1 MNTSNYYENEE
12 RKNEIRIEHDE
23 LALDQFI
30 LNDEKNKNS
39 QVLFHE
45 ALKTLIDKY
54 NTLSEE
60 KRREE
65 GIFYLKDDN
74 ILLGN
79 ITEEIVQ
86 AYNNYKALFDNL
98 MAGKSMF
105 FREFDP
111 KSDKVRNKAF
121 SENNNNNNR
130 DARFLF
136 NCLVECKNRCDYD
149 YARSTCYNQQS
160 LKCKNYEDYSN
171 RQKKIKYNLNHFS
184 FYFNGMYFESIAL
197 ETFFK
202 LIDDKYDIVENDNKF
217 ISFLPRIIFYTK
229 NSKNKKYSINNK
241 EKDFFGFSELDC
253 VFVLNKDEKVNIEK
267 EKITCFDKFDTIDE
281 NVFFNENNFVNLTIE
296 KDNVVF
302 MEVKSRLE
310 SVMDKNDH
318 TNILIKFINKALKFV
333 QYYEKLNLIRNE
345 QKLVLIF
352 LYNNSMYYD
361 IKVENTN
368 IEDAY
373 KAIKDNKRIK
383 LYIAYFQPY
392 LKLMNSYQRIR
403 AIKDLNKKVEEQ
415 KNRQAKLENQISDMA
430 NEIGFYKSLIAQM
443 DARIKSLEQNQGNSN
458 IDSSNVKDNNKK
470 GKKNSIT
477 STETKANTVIDET
490 NK

>member
-1 MNTSNYYENEE
+1 
-12 RKNEIRIEHDE
+12 
-23 LALDQFI
+23 
-30 LNDEKNKNS
+30 
-39 QVLFHE
+39 
-45 ALKTLIDKY
+45 
-54 NTLSEE
+54 
-60 KRREE
+60 
-65 GIFYLKDDN
+65 
-74 ILLGN
+74 
-79 ITEEIVQ
+79 
-86 AYNNYKALFDNL
+86 

-105 FREFDP
+105 FKEFDP
-111 KSDKVRNKAF
+111 KSDKVSNKAF

-130 DARFLF
+130 DAIFLF

-149 YARSTCYNQQS
+149 YARSACYNQQS

-241 EKDFFGFSELDC
+241 EKDFFGFGKLDC

-333 QYYEKLNLIRNE
+333 QYYEKLNLIKNE

-415 KNRQAKLENQISDMA
+415 KEEIKNQKDRQAKLEDQIKDMV
-430 NEIGFYKSLIAQM
+430 NEIGFYKILIAQM

-477 STETKANTVIDET
+477 STETKPNTVVDE
-490 NK
+490 KK

>member
-1 MNTSNYYENEE
+1 
-12 RKNEIRIEHDE
+12 
-23 LALDQFI
+23 
-30 LNDEKNKNS
+30 
-39 QVLFHE
+39 
-45 ALKTLIDKY
+45 
-54 NTLSEE
+54 
-60 KRREE
+60 
-65 GIFYLKDDN
+65 
-74 ILLGN
+74 
-79 ITEEIVQ
+79 
-86 AYNNYKALFDNL
+86 
-98 MAGKSMF
+98 
-105 FREFDP
+105 
-111 KSDKVRNKAF
+111 
-121 SENNNNNNR
+121 
-130 DARFLF
+130 
-136 NCLVECKNRCDYD
+136 
-149 YARSTCYNQQS
+149 
-160 LKCKNYEDYSN
+160 
-171 RQKKIKYNLNHFS
+171 
-184 FYFNGMYFESIAL
+184 MYFESIAL

-229 NSKNKKYSINNK
+229 NSKNKKNSINNK
-241 EKDFFGFSELDC
+241 EKDSFGFSELDC

-281 NVFFNENNFVNLTIE
+281 NVFFNEKNFVNLTIE

-302 MEVKSRLE
+302 MEVKSRFE
-310 SVMDKNDH
+310 SVMDKNDC
-318 TNILIKFINKALKFV
+318 TNILIKFINKTLKFV
-333 QYYEKLNLIRNE
+333 KYYEKLNLIKNE

-352 LYNNSMYYD
+352 LYNNSMYYN
-361 IKVENTN
+361 IKVENSN

-415 KNRQAKLENQISDMA
+415 KNRQAKLENQISIMKQNQMDM
-430 NEIGFYKSLIAQM
+430 EDYYKSLIAQM

>member
-12 RKNEIRIEHDE
+12 RKNEIRIEHDK

-30 LNDEKNKNS
+30 LNDVKNKNS

-86 AYNNYKALFDNL
+86 AYNNYKALFNNL

-111 KSDKVRNKAF
+111 KSDKVSNKAF

-130 DARFLF
+130 DASFLF
-136 NCLVECKNRCDYD
+136 NRLVEYKNGCDY
-149 YARSTCYNQQS
+149 AHSTCYNQQS

-202 LIDDKYDIVENDNKF
+202 LIDDKYDIVENDNKL

-229 NSKNKKYSINNK
+229 NSKNKKNSIDNK

-281 NVFFNENNFVNLTIE
+281 NVFFNEKNFVNLTIE

-302 MEVKSRLE
+302 MEVKSRFE
-310 SVMDKNDH
+310 SVMDKNDC

-333 QYYEKLNLIRNE
+333 KYYEKLNLIKNE

-392 LKLMNSYQRIR
+392 LKLMNSYQRIK
-403 AIKDLNKKVEEQ
+403 AIKDLNKKV
-415 KNRQAKLENQISDMA
+415 AKLEHQISGMA
-430 NEIGFYKSLIAQM
+430 NEIDYYQSLIAQM
-443 DARIKSLEQNQGNSN
+443 DARLKFKSLEQNQGNSN

-477 STETKANTVIDET
+477 STETKPNTVIDEN

>member
-1 MNTSNYYENEE
+1 MNTSNYYENKE
-12 RKNEIRIEHDE
+12 RKNELRIEHDE

-111 KSDKVRNKAF
+111 KSDKVCNKAF

-149 YARSTCYNQQS
+149 YARSACYNQQS

-202 LIDDKYDIVENDNKF
+202 LIDDKYDIVENDNKL

-229 NSKNKKYSINNK
+229 NSKNKKNSIDNK

-310 SVMDKNDH
+310 SVM
-318 TNILIKFINKALKFV
+318 ALKFV
-333 QYYEKLNLIRNE
+333 KYYEKLNLIKNE

-392 LKLMNSYQRIR
+392 MKLMNSYQRIR
-403 AIKDLNKKVEEQ
+403 ALKDLNKKVEEQ
-415 KNRQAKLENQISDMA
+415 KEEIKKQNERQAKLEHQISIMKQNQMDM
-430 NEIGFYKSLIAQM
+430 EDYYKSLIAQM

-477 STETKANTVIDET
+477 STETKPNTVIDEN

>member
-1 MNTSNYYENEE
+1 M
-12 RKNEIRIEHDE
+12 
-23 LALDQFI
+23 
-30 LNDEKNKNS
+30 
-39 QVLFHE
+39 
-45 ALKTLIDKY
+45 
-54 NTLSEE
+54 
-60 KRREE
+60 
-65 GIFYLKDDN
+65 
-74 ILLGN
+74 
-79 ITEEIVQ
+79 
-86 AYNNYKALFDNL
+86 
-98 MAGKSMF
+98 
-105 FREFDP
+105 
-111 KSDKVRNKAF
+111 
-121 SENNNNNNR
+121 
-130 DARFLF
+130 
-136 NCLVECKNRCDYD
+136 
-149 YARSTCYNQQS
+149 
-160 LKCKNYEDYSN
+160 
-171 RQKKIKYNLNHFS
+171 
-184 FYFNGMYFESIAL
+184 
-197 ETFFK
+197 
-202 LIDDKYDIVENDNKF
+202 
-217 ISFLPRIIFYTK
+217 
-229 NSKNKKYSINNK
+229 
-241 EKDFFGFSELDC
+241 
-253 VFVLNKDEKVNIEK
+253 
-267 EKITCFDKFDTIDE
+267 
-281 NVFFNENNFVNLTIE
+281 NLTIE

-333 QYYEKLNLIRNE
+333 QYYEKLNLIKNE

-415 KNRQAKLENQISDMA
+415 KEEIKNQNDRQAKLEDQIKDMV
-430 NEIGFYKSLIAQM
+430 NERGFYKNLIAQM

-477 STETKANTVIDET
+477 SNETKPNTVVDE
-490 NK
+490 KK